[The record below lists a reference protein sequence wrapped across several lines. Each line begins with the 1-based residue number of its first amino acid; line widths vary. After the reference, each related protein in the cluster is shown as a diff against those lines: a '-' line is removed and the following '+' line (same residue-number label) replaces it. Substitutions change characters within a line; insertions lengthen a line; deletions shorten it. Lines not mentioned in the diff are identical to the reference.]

1 MEQGG
6 HSHRTVQDDWGR
18 AKRSRPM
25 GMKMRGTESQDE
37 GDVLLQKQE
46 R

>member
-18 AKRSRPM
+18 AKGSRPM
-25 GMKMRGTESQDE
+25 GMNRRGMESQDE
-37 GDVLLQKQE
+37 GDVLFQKQE